1 MSQRFRSLFL
11 PKISNL
17 RMYQRFGSFFYKI
30 DECPLYFAHFWLERA
45 SGWLRACM
53 KLANVWGFLNT
64 FHFGVFSCFIKLTNV
79 WCVLHTFHF
88 GVFSCFMKLTNVCI
102 VLLTFRLGGFW
113 CFMVLIHFSGC
124 WILQHLNSEGQS
136 LSWFL
141 RLIWICWPP
150 M

>member
-1 MSQRFRSLFL
+1 MYLRFRSLFL

-17 RMYQRFGSFFYKI
+17 RMYERFCLLFSKN
-30 DECPLYFAHFWLERA
+30 DECTYDFAHFWLERA
-45 SGWLRACM
+45 SGWFRACM
-53 KLANVWGFLNT
+53 KLANVCGFLHT
-64 FHFGVFSCFIKLTNV
+64 FHFGVFSCFIKMTNV

-113 CFMVLIHFSGC
+113 CFMVLMYSSDC

-136 LSWFL
+136 VSWY
-141 RLIWICWPP
+141 LIAYVTILFV
-150 M
+150 